1 MLDSKLLRKNISEV
15 ALNLKRRG
23 YTLDEKTW
31 EELESK
37 RKNLQGH
44 TEDLKSKLN
53 NISKEIGILKKNS
66 GNTVELEEIALN
78 LTRQIK
84 EQNNNLDDLLIEIED
99 FSLTIPNLLDEDVPD
114 GFDES
119 DNLEIRKHGSIK
131 DFSFLPK
138 DHLELG
144 RSNEIDMESGVRITG
159 SRFKVL
165 KQEVAQLQR
174 ALINFMIDTHVSDH
188 GYEEVY
194 VPYIVNKHSLIGT
207 GQLPKFEEDLF
218 KIDHQNDFYLTP
230 TAEIPVTNLLRDQI
244 INSERLPIKYVCH
257 SPCFRSEAGS
267 YGKDTRGIMR
277 LHQFEKVEL
286 FQAVESSDSA
296 ESLEE
301 LTLHAEAILKKLELP
316 YRVVSLCSGDMGF
329 SAAKTYDIEVWIP
342 SQEEYREISSCSN
355 FRDFQARRLK
365 ARWRKTDEK
374 KLELLN
380 TINGSGLALSR
391 TVLALLENY
400 QESDGSVII
409 PDILREYMGKT
420 RILSSD

>member
-31 EELESK
+31 GELESK

-53 NISKEIGILKKNS
+53 SISKEIGNLKKNS
-66 GNTVELEEIALN
+66 GNTAELEETALN

-99 FSLTIPNLLDEDVPD
+99 FSLTIPNLLDEDVPN

-119 DNLEIRKHGSIK
+119 DNLEIRRHGPRK

-165 KQEVAQLQR
+165 KREVAQLQR

-194 VPYIVNKHSLIGT
+194 VPYIVNKDSLIGT
-207 GQLPKFEEDLF
+207 GQLPKFEEELF
-218 KIDHQNDFYLTP
+218 KIDHQNHFYLTP
-230 TAEIPVTNLLRDQI
+230 TAEIPVTNLLREQI
-244 INSERLPIKYVCH
+244 INSDRLPIKYVCH

-316 YRVVSLCSGDMGF
+316 YRVVSLCSGDIGF

-400 QESDGSVII
+400 QQSDGSVII

>member
-31 EELESK
+31 VELESK

-66 GNTVELEEIALN
+66 GNTVELEETALN

-144 RSNEIDMESGVRITG
+144 RSDEIDMESGVRITG

-165 KQEVAQLQR
+165 KREVAQLQR
-174 ALINFMIDTHVSDH
+174 ALINFMINTHVSDH

-244 INSERLPIKYVCH
+244 INSEKLPVKYVCH

-316 YRVVSLCSGDMGF
+316 YRVVSLCSGDIGF

-400 QESDGSVII
+400 QQSDGSVII

>member
-66 GNTVELEEIALN
+66 GNTVELEETALN

-400 QESDGSVII
+400 QQSDGSVII

>member
-23 YTLDEKTW
+23 YILDEKTW
-31 EELESK
+31 GELESK

-66 GNTVELEEIALN
+66 GNTAELEETALN

-84 EQNNNLDDLLIEIED
+84 EQNKNLDDLLIEIED

-144 RSNEIDMESGVRITG
+144 RSDEIDMESGVRITG

-165 KQEVAQLQR
+165 KREVAQLQR

-194 VPYIVNKHSLIGT
+194 VPYIVNKDSLIGT

-244 INSERLPIKYVCH
+244 INSEKLPVKYVCH

-316 YRVVSLCSGDMGF
+316 YRVVSLCSGDIGF

-400 QESDGSVII
+400 QQSDGSVII

>member
-1 MLDSKLLRKNISEV
+1 MLDSKQLRKNISEV

-400 QESDGSVII
+400 QQSDGSVII

>member
-23 YTLDEKTW
+23 YILDEKTW
-31 EELESK
+31 GELESK

-66 GNTVELEEIALN
+66 GNTVELEETALN

-144 RSNEIDMESGVRITG
+144 RSDEIDMESGVRITG

-165 KQEVAQLQR
+165 KREVAQLQR

-194 VPYIVNKHSLIGT
+194 VPYIVNKDSLIGT

-244 INSERLPIKYVCH
+244 INSEKLPVKYVCH

-316 YRVVSLCSGDMGF
+316 YRVVSLCSGDIGF

-400 QESDGSVII
+400 QQSDGSVII

>member
-23 YTLDEKTW
+23 YILDEKTW
-31 EELESK
+31 GELESK

-66 GNTVELEEIALN
+66 GNTVELEETALN

-144 RSNEIDMESGVRITG
+144 RSDEIDMESGVRITG

-165 KQEVAQLQR
+165 KREVAQLQR

-194 VPYIVNKHSLIGT
+194 VPYIVNKDSLIGT

-244 INSERLPIKYVCH
+244 INSEKLPVKYVCH

-301 LTLHAEAILKKLELP
+301 LTLHAEAILKKLELRGP
-316 YRVVSLCSGDMGF
+316 FGGLGLPRVQYS
-329 SAAKTYDIEVWIP
+329 
-342 SQEEYREISSCSN
+342 
-355 FRDFQARRLK
+355 
-365 ARWRKTDEK
+365 
-374 KLELLN
+374 
-380 TINGSGLALSR
+380 
-391 TVLALLENY
+391 
-400 QESDGSVII
+400 
-409 PDILREYMGKT
+409 
-420 RILSSD
+420 